1 MDNLYKNMKKDS
13 AKDKKTEGAKNISPV
28 GERLETSQQHENR
41 FK

>member
-1 MDNLYKNMKKDS
+1 MDNLYKNMKKDG
-13 AKDKKTEGAKNISPV
+13 AKDKESPPAKNISPV